1 MENKLLLWYVRKITN
16 EKSHDDDGIRPD
28 NAKSQQ

>member
-1 MENKLLLWYVRKITN
+1 MYAKITN

-28 NAKSQQ
+28 NAKANNEQNKKTRE